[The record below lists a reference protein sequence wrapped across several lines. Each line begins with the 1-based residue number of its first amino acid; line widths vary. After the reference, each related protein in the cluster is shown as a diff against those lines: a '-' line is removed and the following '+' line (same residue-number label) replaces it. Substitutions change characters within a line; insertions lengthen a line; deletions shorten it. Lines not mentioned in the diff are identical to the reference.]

1 MQMAEN
7 FLPLIIVVQLSAA
20 VAGILLLR
28 SATFD
33 NRSLAVKLTI
43 ATAISAAMA
52 IFVFAVSEPHLLFND
67 FRKAYYPTG
76 QAMLEDRSALAPLIE
91 SVMFVNLPV
100 VAYLFAPLGLFSFK
114 AAAVIFLLLGTLATL
129 WAWALLARE
138 AQLSTNEKWVL
149 LLLFA
154 ACGPLLYSFKEGNTS
169 HMVLLGLVA
178 ALILMT
184 RSRNA
189 AAGAVLGICALVK
202 LPLLIFGAYFLLRRN
217 WPATI
222 AFSATLAI
230 AGVLSVLIFGWE
242 LNQRWFELCVV
253 QFSRNPIGAFNVQ
266 SVPGFLLRLEGGA
279 EIMRDWSAVPVGPL
293 HKVIGTGSSL
303 LMFAIAI
310 AVCARRPHA
319 DNDAQSKDW
328 LHLEYALVVTLA
340 VVSSPMSWSH
350 YYCWLLIPVA
360 FFLGEKSAVAL
371 PPAARRIAWIA
382 TALLLPAIGL
392 MSFSNPAL
400 EVVYVK
406 FAASYL
412 LACGLLWFALL
423 IWALASK
430 KNYAHVNREVTTRAA
445 L

>member
-1 MQMAEN
+1 
-7 FLPLIIVVQLSAA
+7 
-20 VAGILLLR
+20 
-28 SATFD
+28 
-33 NRSLAVKLTI
+33 
-43 ATAISAAMA
+43 
-52 IFVFAVSEPHLLFND
+52 
-67 FRKAYYPTG
+67 
-76 QAMLEDRSALAPLIE
+76 
-91 SVMFVNLPV
+91 
-100 VAYLFAPLGLFSFK
+100 
-114 AAAVIFLLLGTLATL
+114 
-129 WAWALLARE
+129 
-138 AQLSTNEKWVL
+138 
-149 LLLFA
+149 
-154 ACGPLLYSFKEGNTS
+154 
-169 HMVLLGLVA
+169 
-178 ALILMT
+178 
-184 RSRNA
+184 
-189 AAGAVLGICALVK
+189 
-202 LPLLIFGAYFLLRRN
+202 
-217 WPATI
+217 
-222 AFSATLAI
+222 
-230 AGVLSVLIFGWE
+230 
-242 LNQRWFELCVV
+242 
-253 QFSRNPIGAFNVQ
+253 
-266 SVPGFLLRLEGGA
+266 
-279 EIMRDWSAVPVGPL
+279 
-293 HKVIGTGSSL
+293 
-303 LMFAIAI
+303 MFAIAI